1 MTIDDEVL
9 KKIKELTPQ
18 APYGWQYI
26 VSVKMGKSIESVN
39 KYAVGKRG
47 MTKSYHKEVL
57 RILSDLVE
65 KENRRLRLLIER
77 NPVIETP
84 NTEPDDTNE

>member
-1 MTIDDEVL
+1 MAIDDEVL
-9 KKIKELTPQ
+9 RKIQELIPQ
-18 APYGWQYI
+18 APYGWRYI
-26 VSVKMGKSIESVN
+26 ISVKMGKSIESVN

-47 MTKSYHKEVL
+47 MTKSYHKDVL

-84 NTEPDDTNE
+84 NTEANDTDE